1 MDYMYQM
8 DEVLWLKFTQHK
20 DLKEELLATGDA
32 VLIEVNASFGATND
46 C

>member
-1 MDYMYQM
+1 MYKMD
-8 DEVLWLKFTQHK
+8 DVLWHKFTQHE
-20 DLKEELLATGDA
+20 DLERELLATGDA